1 MEEAVSQSP
10 IASSLGPDPEV
21 RRPRVTMRP
30 VPGAAPGDFVRRSAS
45 SMRSLSRIRA
55 FLDLIR
61 FEHTV
66 FALPFAY
73 LGMVLAAGGWPDGRT
88 FLWITVAMAAAR
100 TVGMGAN
107 RLADRWIDARN
118 PRTAGRPLVTGAISP
133 SAVWVGTTLA
143 ALLLTLAA
151 YQLGPL
157 PFRLLPGALLFLV
170 LYPFSKRLTLLSHL
184 MLGMTDAL
192 APLGAWAAVRG
203 SLTQPSDLPA
213 WVLFV
218 IVTLWIG
225 GFDLIYAIQDVDV
238 DRREGLHSVPARFGV
253 AVALRLSALAHALV
267 TVLLVVLGWLLGLGP
282 AYWAGLAI
290 TVVLLAYEHAIVRPD
305 DLSRLNLAFFNVNG
319 VISVTLFAGTLLAT
333 VLNP

>member
-1 MEEAVSQSP
+1 M
-10 IASSLGPDPEV
+10 GFV
-21 RRPRVTMRP
+21 RRQSLNTPRQGRASGTGWQRDTMRL
-30 VPGAAPGDFVRRSAS
+30 VPGASPGDFVQRTIS
-45 SMRSLSRIRA
+45 SMRSLSRILA
-55 FLDLIR
+55 FLDLIK

-73 LGMVLAAGGWPDGRT
+73 LGMVLAAGGWPDGRS

-100 TVGMGAN
+100 TLGMGAN

-118 PRTAGRPLVTGAISP
+118 PRTAGRPLVTGTISP
-133 SAVWVGTTLA
+133 TTAWAGSVLA
-143 ALLLTLAA
+143 ALLLAVAA

-157 PFRLLPGALLFLV
+157 PFRLLPGAYLFLI

-238 DRREGLHSVPARFGV
+238 DRRDGLHSFPARFGV
-253 AVALRLSALAHALV
+253 RAALQLSAVAHALV
-267 TVLLVVLGWLLGLGP
+267 SALLVALGLLLGLGL

-290 TVVLLAYEHAIVRPD
+290 TIALLAYEHAIVRPD

-319 VISVTLFAGTLLAT
+319 VISITLFAGTLLAT
-333 VLNP
+333 LVTP